1 MMTYQQGISI
11 IIPTEGR
18 TQLTCRLIQRLDKLR
33 REVEFS
39 TEVLVIDS
47 SQEADRIAIL
57 EVCNN
62 FHAEWIEGP
71 SSVRKKRNMG
81 IAKACHSIVLFL
93 DSDCDPHENLLKQ
106 HWDTIH
112 RQDIPNLGGVLGRL
126 EFTGPETLAWS
137 LVKNSSLVQQFNL
150 SAIGNAKWGPTANLS
165 IRRDILDKIGPFDE
179 EFPFKL
185 GGDDLDLTY
194 RLTSSGWIL
203 LKCPDALVYHDRST
217 WSSLKAVLG
226 RALRWGRM
234 EYHIYKKHASLQLM
248 HPLSFFGWLIL
259 ISLFSVINTVIMQVW
274 QYLILPMGW
283 IVLSLLLFSLC
294 FSIEKKGAFKEKWS
308 VFRDSL
314 LGGIPELVY
323 QFGSTFEFLKH
334 GDLRFFYS
342 RPLLNPD
349 WITGVWAVEAWNTWS
364 NLLAF
369 LINYLAITYW
379 VRFA

>member
-1 MMTYQQGISI
+1 MMIYQQGISI

-18 TQLTCRLIQRLDKLR
+18 TQLTCRLIQHLDTLR

-39 TEVLVIDS
+39 TEILVIDS
-47 SQEADRIAIL
+47 SQEADRNAIF
-57 EVCNN
+57 EACRK

-81 IAKACHSIVLFL
+81 IAKACYSIVLFL
-93 DSDCDPHENLLKQ
+93 DSDCDPQENLLKQ

-112 RQDIPNLGGVLGRL
+112 RQDIPNIGGVLGRL

-137 LVKNSSLVQQFNL
+137 LVNNSSLVQQFDFTD
-150 SAIGNAKWGPTANLS
+150 IGYAKWGPTANLS
-165 IRRDILDKIGPFDE
+165 IRHDVLDKVGLFDE
-179 EFPFKL
+179 GFPFKL

-194 RLTSSGWIL
+194 RLTTSGWIL

-217 WSSLKAVLG
+217 WSSLKDVLG

-234 EYHIYKKHASLQLM
+234 EYHLFKKHISLQLM

-259 ISLFSVINTVIMQVW
+259 ISLFSVITAVIMQIW
-274 QYLILPMGW
+274 QYFVLPVGW
-283 IVLSLLLFSLC
+283 VILSLLLFSLYI
-294 FSIEKKGAFKEKWS
+294 SIEKKGTLKEKWHR
-308 VFRDSL
+308 FRDSL
-314 LGGIPELVY
+314 LNSIPELVY
-323 QFGSTFEFLKH
+323 QFGSTYEFLKH

-342 RPLLNPD
+342 RPLLNPN
-349 WITGVWAVEAWNTWS
+349 WIIGVWAGEAWNTWS

-369 LINYLAITYW
+369 LINYMAIVYW
-379 VRFA
+379 ARFT